1 MKCKCGCEMIVKRGE
16 PIKEDDKA
24 YWQHI
29 FTCSNEKC
37 AYYGKELIRKTNIF
51 DETDIKEVSPI

>member
-1 MKCKCGCEMIVKRGE
+1 MIVKRGE

-51 DETDIKEVSPI
+51 DETDIKEVSPF